1 MSIAKK
7 RANRNFNEIA
17 ASTTCAWKKSGLSH
31 SMRRTRRLERK
42 VGNRYEAAL
51 HWASFDDLDEPEV
64 TLVSVPPAAGE
75 ICGSF
80 YDLVDPPSAPRRDL
94 LADLCFFDEDF
105 GDVYDDDLHDV
116 PDRAPLFD
124 YLYGDL

>member
-51 HWASFDDLDEPEV
+51 HWASFDDLDEPEA
-64 TLVSVPPAAGE
+64 TAVSTPPAAGE
-75 ICGSF
+75 IYGSF
-80 YDLVDPPSAPRRDL
+80 YDLLDERQEQNL
-94 LADLCFFDEDF
+94 LSDLCVFDEDF
-105 GDVYDDDLHDV
+105 GGVYDDDLYDV
-116 PDRAPLFD
+116 PDRASRFD